1 MSYILNALKKAERDR
16 LREDPKELDDF
27 ASAHWDPYKPE
38 PVKDLSWLK
47 VTVVLV
53 PLAVLI
59 GVYFG
64 STEMSQVE
72 APKLSPAMN
81 DLILQVDESTNSSSG
96 EPLET
101 IETQPLPIDPVQI
114 KNKALA
120 VPDLVIA
127 GHMYLNQGSTSN
139 RLFIGETSF
148 REGDAIDSVWTLVA
162 INSDSFMIRADDRVE
177 TIPFR

>member
-38 PVKDLSWLK
+38 AVKDSSWLK

-53 PLAVLI
+53 PLAVVI

-64 STEMSQVE
+64 STKMTQVE

-81 DLILQVDESTNSSSG
+81 DSILQVDESTNSSSG
-96 EPLET
+96 EPLQT
-101 IETQPLPIDPVQI
+101 IETQPALSDPV
-114 KNKALA
+114 KTENEALA
-120 VPDLVIA
+120 VPDLVVA
-127 GHMYLNQGSTSN
+127 GHMYLNQGSISN
-139 RLFIGETSF
+139 RLFIGERSF

>member
-27 ASAHWDPYKPE
+27 ASAHWDPYSPA
-38 PVKDLSWLK
+38 PVKDSSWLK
-47 VTVVLV
+47 VTV
-53 PLAVLI
+53 PLAVLS

-64 STEMSQVE
+64 STEMTQVE

-81 DLILQVDESTNSSSG
+81 YSVLQLDESTNRSSG
-96 EPLET
+96 EPLQT

-114 KNKALA
+114 KNEALA

-139 RLFIGETSF
+139 RLFIGERSF

>member
-1 MSYILNALKKAERDR
+1 
-16 LREDPKELDDF
+16 LDDF

-72 APKLSPAMN
+72 APKSSPAMN
-81 DLILQVDESTNSSSG
+81 DLILQVDESTNSFSG

>member
-38 PVKDLSWLK
+38 PVKDSSWLK

-64 STEMSQVE
+64 STKMTQVE

-81 DLILQVDESTNSSSG
+81 DSILQVDESTNSSSV
-96 EPLET
+96 EPLQT

-114 KNKALA
+114 KNEALA

-139 RLFIGETSF
+139 RLFIGERSF

>member
-1 MSYILNALKKAERDR
+1 
-16 LREDPKELDDF
+16 LDDF

-72 APKLSPAMN
+72 APKSSPAMN

>member
-1 MSYILNALKKAERDR
+1 M
-16 LREDPKELDDF
+16 
-27 ASAHWDPYKPE
+27 
-38 PVKDLSWLK
+38 
-47 VTVVLV
+47 T
-53 PLAVLI
+53 
-59 GVYFG
+59 
-64 STEMSQVE
+64 QVE

-81 DLILQVDESTNSSSG
+81 DSILQVDESTNSSSG
-96 EPLET
+96 EPLQT

-114 KNKALA
+114 KNEALA

-139 RLFIGETSF
+139 RLFIGERSF

>member
-38 PVKDLSWLK
+38 PVKDSSWLK

-53 PLAVLI
+53 PLAVVI

-64 STEMSQVE
+64 STKMTQVE

-96 EPLET
+96 EPLQT
-101 IETQPLPIDPVQI
+101 IETQPLPID
-114 KNKALA
+114 L
-120 VPDLVIA
+120 
-127 GHMYLNQGSTSN
+127 Y
-139 RLFIGETSF
+139 RLKMK
-148 REGDAIDSVWTLVA
+148 L
-162 INSDSFMIRADDRVE
+162 
-177 TIPFR
+177 

>member
-1 MSYILNALKKAERDR
+1 
-16 LREDPKELDDF
+16 
-27 ASAHWDPYKPE
+27 PYKPE
-38 PVKDLSWLK
+38 PVKDSSWLK

-53 PLAVLI
+53 PLAVLV

-64 STEMSQVE
+64 STKMTQVE

-81 DLILQVDESTNSSSG
+81 DSILQVDESTNSSSG
-96 EPLET
+96 EPLQT
-101 IETQPLPIDPVQI
+101 IETKPLPIDPVQI
-114 KNKALA
+114 KNEALA
-120 VPDLVIA
+120 VPYLVIA

-139 RLFIGETSF
+139 RLFIGERSF

>member
-1 MSYILNALKKAERDR
+1 
-16 LREDPKELDDF
+16 
-27 ASAHWDPYKPE
+27 
-38 PVKDLSWLK
+38 
-47 VTVVLV
+47 
-53 PLAVLI
+53 LAVLV

-64 STEMSQVE
+64 STKMTQVE

-81 DLILQVDESTNSSSG
+81 DSILQVDESTNSSSG
-96 EPLET
+96 EPLQT
-101 IETQPLPIDPVQI
+101 IETKPLPIDPVQI
-114 KNKALA
+114 KNEALA
-120 VPDLVIA
+120 VPYLVIA

-139 RLFIGETSF
+139 RLFIGERSF

>member
-1 MSYILNALKKAERDR
+1 
-16 LREDPKELDDF
+16 
-27 ASAHWDPYKPE
+27 
-38 PVKDLSWLK
+38 
-47 VTVVLV
+47 
-53 PLAVLI
+53 VLI

-72 APKLSPAMN
+72 APKSSPAMN

>member
-27 ASAHWDPYKPE
+27 ASAHWDPYKPA

-72 APKLSPAMN
+72 APKSSPAMN

-139 RLFIGETSF
+139 RLFIGERSF

>member
-27 ASAHWDPYKPE
+27 ASAHWDPYEPE
-38 PVKDLSWLK
+38 PVKDSSWLK

-53 PLAVLI
+53 PLAVVI

-64 STEMSQVE
+64 STKMTQVE

-96 EPLET
+96 EPLQT
-101 IETQPLPIDPVQI
+101 IETQPALSDPV
-114 KNKALA
+114 KTENEASA
-120 VPDLVIA
+120 VPDLVVA

-139 RLFIGETSF
+139 RLFIGERSF

>member
-1 MSYILNALKKAERDR
+1 MSYILSALKKAERDR
-16 LREDPKELDDF
+16 LREDPTELDDF
-27 ASAHWDPYKPE
+27 ASGHWDPYQPE
-38 PVKDLSWLK
+38 PVKDKSWLK

-59 GVYFG
+59 GAYFG
-64 STEMSQVE
+64 STKMTQVE

-114 KNKALA
+114 TNKALA
-120 VPDLVIA
+120 APDLVIA

-139 RLFIGETSF
+139 RLFIGERSF

>member
-1 MSYILNALKKAERDR
+1 M
-16 LREDPKELDDF
+16 DDF

-53 PLAVLI
+53 PLIVLI

-72 APKLSPAMN
+72 APKSSPAMN

-96 EPLET
+96 EPLQT

-114 KNKALA
+114 KNEALA

-139 RLFIGETSF
+139 RLFIGERSF

>member
-16 LREDPKELDDF
+16 LREDPQELDDC

-72 APKLSPAMN
+72 APKSSPAMN

>member
-1 MSYILNALKKAERDR
+1 
-16 LREDPKELDDF
+16 
-27 ASAHWDPYKPE
+27 
-38 PVKDLSWLK
+38 
-47 VTVVLV
+47 
-53 PLAVLI
+53 
-59 GVYFG
+59 
-64 STEMSQVE
+64 MSQVE
-72 APKLSPAMN
+72 APKSSPAMN

-96 EPLET
+96 EPLEI

>member
-1 MSYILNALKKAERDR
+1 MSYILSALKKAERDR

-27 ASAHWDPYKPE
+27 ASAHWDPYQPE
-38 PVKDLSWLK
+38 PVKDKSWLK

-53 PLAVLI
+53 PLAVVI

-64 STEMSQVE
+64 STKMTQVE

-96 EPLET
+96 EPLQT
-101 IETQPLPIDPVQI
+101 IEMQPLPIDPVQI
-114 KNKALA
+114 KNEALA

-139 RLFIGETSF
+139 RLFIGERSF

>member
-27 ASAHWDPYKPE
+27 ASAHWDPYKLE
-38 PVKDLSWLK
+38 PVKDSSWLK

-53 PLAVLI
+53 PLALLI

-64 STEMSQVE
+64 STKMTQVE

-81 DLILQVDESTNSSSG
+81 DSILQVDESTNSSSG
-96 EPLET
+96 EPLQT

-114 KNKALA
+114 KNEALA

-139 RLFIGETSF
+139 RLFIGERSF

>member
-1 MSYILNALKKAERDR
+1 
-16 LREDPKELDDF
+16 
-27 ASAHWDPYKPE
+27 
-38 PVKDLSWLK
+38 
-47 VTVVLV
+47 VLV

-64 STEMSQVE
+64 STKMTQVE

-81 DLILQVDESTNSSSG
+81 DSILQVDESTNSSSG
-96 EPLET
+96 EPLQT

-114 KNKALA
+114 KNEALA

-139 RLFIGETSF
+139 RLFIGERSF

>member
-27 ASAHWDPYKPE
+27 ASAHWDPYKPK
-38 PVKDLSWLK
+38 PVKDSSWLK

-64 STEMSQVE
+64 STKMTQVE

-81 DLILQVDESTNSSSG
+81 DSILQVDESTNSSSG
-96 EPLET
+96 EPLQT

-114 KNKALA
+114 KNEALA

-139 RLFIGETSF
+139 RLFIGEKSF

>member
-1 MSYILNALKKAERDR
+1 
-16 LREDPKELDDF
+16 
-27 ASAHWDPYKPE
+27 
-38 PVKDLSWLK
+38 
-47 VTVVLV
+47 
-53 PLAVLI
+53 
-59 GVYFG
+59 
-64 STEMSQVE
+64 VE

-81 DLILQVDESTNSSSG
+81 DLILQVDESTNSSSS
-96 EPLET
+96 EPLQT

-114 KNKALA
+114 KNEALA
-120 VPDLVIA
+120 APDLMIA

-139 RLFIGETSF
+139 RLFIGERSF

>member
-27 ASAHWDPYKPE
+27 ASAHWDPYKPA

-64 STEMSQVE
+64 STEISQVE

-96 EPLET
+96 EPLQT

-114 KNKALA
+114 KNEALA

-139 RLFIGETSF
+139 RLFIGERSF